1 MKTKFYT
8 NINEDADEE
17 DLKFLDIEIKGK
29 IIRYSRYPKI
39 MEEEEEYGHEDVIRF
54 FDYKY
59 DTRYKNV
66 FPKLKL
72 NYYLKI
78 ELSGMEDELLIESS
92 IGGKNGYCY
101 LNQFQK
107 FKLNWSF
114 GDTWFQK
121 KENTKWLLGG
131 LMTIITAKIIAF
143 LTK

>member
-8 NINEDADEE
+8 NIHEDADEE
-17 DLKFLDIEIKGK
+17 NLKYLDVEIKGK
-29 IIRYSRYPKI
+29 TIRYSRYPNT
-39 MEEEEEYGHEDVIRF
+39 MDEEEEYGHEDVIRF
-54 FDYKY
+54 FDYTY

-72 NYYLKI
+72 NCCLKI
-78 ELSGMEDELLIESS
+78 ELSAMEDELLIESS

-101 LNQFQK
+101 LNPFQK

-114 GDTWFQK
+114 KNTWFQK
-121 KENTKWLLGG
+121 KENKKWLLGG
-131 LMTIITAKIIAF
+131 LMTIITAKIIAL